1 MFKDKYQYGQNV
13 QLLNIQGK
21 SKHYLPPLYRE
32 GADKEMD
39 GQWLHQESIWQ
50 VCEGLC
56 LYYGPEFKALAT
68 AGHKAPRVVLDLTFS
83 ELAG

>member
-39 GQWLHQESIWQ
+39 GQWFHQESI
-50 VCEGLC
+50 
-56 LYYGPEFKALAT
+56 
-68 AGHKAPRVVLDLTFS
+68 
-83 ELAG
+83 